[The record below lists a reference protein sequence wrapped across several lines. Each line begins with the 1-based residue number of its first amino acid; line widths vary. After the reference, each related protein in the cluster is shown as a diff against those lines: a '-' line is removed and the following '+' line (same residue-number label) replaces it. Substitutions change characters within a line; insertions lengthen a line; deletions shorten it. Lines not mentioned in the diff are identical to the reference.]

1 MATKLTARAHSFCF
15 LRLKF
20 YFIAIG
26 HILKGEKYHQAEMA
40 GILLVSVGITMALW
54 DSLNL
59 PVGEDDLAFYLS
71 NSPL

>member
-1 MATKLTARAHSFCF
+1 MATKLTARAHSFSF

-26 HILKGEKYHQAEMA
+26 HVLKKEKYHQAEMA
-40 GILLVSVGITMALW
+40 GVLLVSVGITMALW

-59 PVGEDDLAFYLS
+59 PVG
-71 NSPL
+71 